1 MDPKTP
7 LDRAY
12 AAMQAAPDDEAQRL
26 RFFERVADS
35 ELFLLL
41 RKEPD
46 GNDISPE
53 VFAPEGGEV
62 VLAFDTE
69 DRLVDF
75 TGRPSPYVAL
85 SGRSLVHMLC
95 EKGLGLGLNLG
106 IASSEILLASD
117 ALNWLASIL
126 DHNPD
131 EIKALPVAFN
141 APKNIPEIL
150 LKALDAKLVSVVGM
164 VEQVWLTGV
173 TYEDG
178 QMGHILGFV
187 GAKAEAEKALA
198 KAAHEA
204 LTFSGLEA
212 GTLDVGFFDPDEPAA
227 ASIAQHGMSFE
238 LPQAP
243 KVGLDPP
250 KPPGSDPNFPPK
262 LK

>member
-1 MDPKTP
+1 
-7 LDRAY
+7 
-12 AAMQAAPDDEAQRL
+12 
-26 RFFERVADS
+26 
-35 ELFLLL
+35 
-41 RKEPD
+41 
-46 GNDISPE
+46 
-53 VFAPEGGEV
+53 
-62 VLAFDTE
+62 
-69 DRLVDF
+69 
-75 TGRPSPYVAL
+75 
-85 SGRSLVHMLC
+85 
-95 EKGLGLGLNLG
+95 
-106 IASSEILLASD
+106 
-117 ALNWLASIL
+117 
-126 DHNPD
+126 
-131 EIKALPVAFN
+131 
-141 APKNIPEIL
+141 
-150 LKALDAKLVSVVGM
+150 M

>member
-1 MDPKTP
+1 MNPKTP

-12 AAMQAAPDDEAQRL
+12 AEMQAATEDEAKRL

-41 RKEPD
+41 SKEPD

-62 VLAFDTE
+62 VLAFDRE
-69 DRLVDF
+69 DRLVGF
-75 TGRPSPYVAL
+75 TGKPSPYVAL
-85 SGRSLVHMLC
+85 SGRSLFHMLC

-106 IASSEILLASD
+106 IDSSEILLASD

-131 EIKALPVAFN
+131 QIKALPVAFN

-150 LKALDAKLVSVVGM
+150 LSALDAKLVSAVGM

-173 TYEDG
+173 TYDDG
-178 QMGHILGFV
+178 QTGHILGFV
-187 GAKAEAEKALA
+187 GAKAEAERALA

-212 GTLDVGFFDPDEPAA
+212 GTLDVGFFDPDEPAVA
-227 ASIAQHGMSFE
+227 AIARQGISFE

-243 KVGLDPP
+243 KVVLDPP